1 MLGRLDAADRA
12 PFLAFG
18 LELAQSS
25 WADSRLYFDRGV
37 TLLQRVHAP
46 VRERYLLLAAR
57 VARDHSRSAFQ
68 YFEDG
73 AAALGD
79 VGSRFPEDDP
89 AVPRGV
95 SSVILLERTAAL
107 LREAGWRVVN
117 VDATI
122 VLQRPRIAERL
133 SAMRA
138 NLAAA
143 VGAPPS
149 AVSVKATTEDGLGFT
164 GAGEGA
170 SVIAVASITDDPE

>member
-1 MLGRLDAADRA
+1 MSSAPRGKRKADGGASPMATRFGIGYDAHRLVEGVPLTLGGERVPSDRGLAGHSDGDAAAHAVIDA
-12 PFLAFG
+12 
-18 LELAQSS
+18 
-25 WADSRLYFDRGV
+25 
-37 TLLQRVHAP
+37 LL
-46 VRERYLLLAAR
+46 
-57 VARDHSRSAFQ
+57 
-68 YFEDG
+68 G

-95 SSVILLERTAAL
+95 SSVVLLERTAAL

-170 SVIAVASITDDPE
+170 SAIAVASITDDPE